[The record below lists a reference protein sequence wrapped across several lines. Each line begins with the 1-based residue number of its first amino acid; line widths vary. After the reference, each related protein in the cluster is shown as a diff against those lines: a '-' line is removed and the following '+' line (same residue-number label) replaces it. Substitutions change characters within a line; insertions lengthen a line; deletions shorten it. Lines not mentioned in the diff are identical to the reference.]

1 MTRATMVLF
10 LMASHWTAVL
20 RLAGGDARPQAKEVV
35 AKCIDAMGGMEK
47 LRDVKTISYHS
58 RSHTLLRSISPSD
71 SLPALFSYETKDVLL
86 QPQAQIV
93 NEKSSSEW
101 TESATLTISESM
113 ITPKGGFVER
123 EGKRTPISA
132 DRFYGAVDLLSA
144 NPVSALLAAADA
156 PDVQLREEAQTY
168 VISLAQTVYG
178 QKVKTRLGID
188 RGSYRLQW
196 TEIQHAYPGD
206 VYNAMWGEI
215 TKRFDFASFVLD
227 ASGIH
232 FPAKW
237 KVSTNGLEDGQVSLT
252 NVKINSESVA
262 SPELPS
268 EFNNDFAAFLGQSAN
283 DMARHNFNGNEHVEV
298 GEGIAMVPGRERA
311 YNSFVVKQE
320 KGIVVVEAPYS
331 NANSALVM
339 EYAKSA
345 YPHAPIV
352 GVVSTDYFIF
362 HLPGLPIYAK
372 AGVPLY
378 VLDANVERVQ
388 RLLSANTEPGVSARA
403 AKLHVIRERTEIGT
417 GANRMVL
424 LPFRGASSAK
434 MMAVFFP
441 EKKFLYCSDLYL
453 PVAWGHDFWT
463 EHLSEIRDLIE
474 REHLEV
480 QQIAG
485 VSAPP
490 HDWKEL
496 AAKLPVPAGNQ

>member
-1 MTRATMVLF
+1 MVLF
-10 LMASHWTAVL
+10 LMASHWTAAL
-20 RLAGGDARPQAKEVV
+20 PLAGGDAKPQAKEVV

-101 TESATLTISESM
+101 TESATRNISESM
-113 ITPKGGFVER
+113 ITPEGGFVER
-123 EGKRTPISA
+123 EGKRTPISG

-144 NPVSALLAAADA
+144 NPVFALLAATDA
-156 PDVQLREEAQTY
+156 PDVQLREQAQTY
-168 VISLAQTVYG
+168 VISLVQTVYG

-215 TKRFDFASFVLD
+215 AKRFDFASFLLD
-227 ASGIH
+227 TSGIY

-252 NVKINSESVA
+252 NVKINSDRVA

-268 EFNNDFAAFLGQSAN
+268 EFNNGFATLLGQSPN
-283 DMARHNFNGNEHVEV
+283 EIARHNFNGNEHVEV
-298 GEGIAMVPGRERA
+298 GDGIEMVPGRERA
-311 YNSFVVKQE
+311 YNSFVVKQG
-320 KGIVVVEAPYS
+320 KGIVVIEAPYS
-331 NANSALVM
+331 NANSELVV

-345 YPHAPIV
+345 YPHTPIV
-352 GVVSTDYFIF
+352 AVVSTDYFIF
-362 HLPGLPIYAK
+362 HLPGLPIYANS
-372 AGVPLY
+372 GVPVY

-388 RLLSANTEPGVSARA
+388 RLLSANTESGVSARA
-403 AKLHVIRERTEIGT
+403 AKLQVVRERTEIGT

-496 AAKLPVPAGNQ
+496 AAKLPVRAGNQ